1 VRAQGGLESVSVL
14 RDFEPG
20 DRVAARLEISTGRW
34 LRGRVV
40 GVDVMGDG
48 SVVAFEGGIG
58 RTPLEE
64 RDGESP
70 FEAIRRALAA

>member
-1 VRAQGGLESVSVL
+1 VRAEGGLDSISML
-14 RDFEPG
+14 REFEPG

-34 LRGRVV
+34 PRARAV

-48 SVVAFEGGIG
+48 SVVAFEGGIH
-58 RTPLEE
+58 RNVVEP

-70 FEAIRRALAA
+70 FDAVRRVLA